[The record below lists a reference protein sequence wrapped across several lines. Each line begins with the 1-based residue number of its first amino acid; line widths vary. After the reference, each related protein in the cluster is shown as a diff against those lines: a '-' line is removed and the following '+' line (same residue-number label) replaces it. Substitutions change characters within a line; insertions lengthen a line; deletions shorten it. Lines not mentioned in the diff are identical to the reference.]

1 VKILIADDDPL
12 SRRLLEKTLMRAGY
26 EVVPVPN
33 GRQAVEHLSK
43 PDAPRLALLDW
54 MMPELDGPAVCRETR
69 KHRDQN
75 YVYMILLTSREA
87 KADVVAGLESGA
99 DDYLIKPFN
108 TDELKAR
115 LRTGERILHLEDR
128 LVEAREQMRFKAT
141 HDHLTSL
148 WNRGVILDL
157 LDRELTRSQRE
168 NVCTAIVLG
177 DLDHFK
183 KVNDTYGHLV
193 GDQVL
198 REVAR
203 RLLSSVRSYDFVGR
217 YGGEEFLIVL
227 NNCRPD
233 AALARAEQ
241 IRKSI
246 CARPVQTD
254 AGPLE
259 VTLSA
264 GLLLSTD
271 WGHRPAEDLIHE
283 ADSALYAA
291 KMEGRNRVKVAKP
304 NQDNEAPIGIQT
316 VAQRLR

>member
-1 VKILIADDDPL
+1 VKILIADDDAL
-12 SRRLLEKTLMRAGY
+12 SRRLLEKTLTLAGY
-26 EVVPVPN
+26 EVTPVAN
-33 GRQAVEHLSK
+33 GRQAVERLSE

-54 MMPELDGPAVCRETR
+54 MMPELDGPGVCQQVR
-69 KHRDQN
+69 KSRDHN
-75 YVYMILLTSREA
+75 YVYIILLTSRES
-87 KADVVAGLESGA
+87 KEDIVAGLESGA
-99 DDYLIKPFN
+99 DDYLIKPFDA
-108 TDELKAR
+108 DELKAR

-148 WNRGVILDL
+148 WNRGVIVDL
-157 LDRELTRSQRE
+157 LGRELTRSQRE
-168 NVCTAIVLG
+168 NVCTALILG

-183 KVNDTYGHLV
+183 NINDKYGHLV

-203 RLLSSVRSYDFVGR
+203 RLLHSVRSYDFVGR

-233 AALARAEQ
+233 SALARAQE

-246 CARPVQTD
+246 CTRPVQTD

-259 VTLSA
+259 VTMSS
-264 GLLLSTD
+264 GLLRSTD

-291 KMEGRNRVKVAKP
+291 KAAGRNRVQVAEP
-304 NQDNEAPIGIQT
+304 DQPTEGVPEPQT
-316 VAQRLR
+316 AAERLL